1 MAVAVAFPVRF
12 IVLVVVRNKVIER
25 KAVVGRDEVHRGPRF
40 TAALIEKVRRRRD
53 AGREVGKFSV
63 VALPERP
70 DGIPKTV
77 VPLGPS
83 RRKASDLITAWPA
96 IPRLGDELHLAE
108 DWILPAGIKK
118 ATTLIKPVWLSG
130 QNGCQVE
137 AEAVNPHL
145 LNPVPKKSATI

>member
-1 MAVAVAFPVRF
+1 
-12 IVLVVVRNKVIER
+12 
-25 KAVVGRDEVHRGPRF
+25 
-40 TAALIEKVRRRRD
+40 
-53 AGREVGKFSV
+53 
-63 VALPERP
+63 ERP

-145 LNPVPKKSATI
+145 LNPVPKRVRDHLKYALIAQIDCISRARVVDVVAAV